1 MWLLVMLEGGDSC
14 KCTLLGHT
22 FARLK
27 PIHGWI
33 CRDLRLRKLD
43 AANSIWQADGS
54 ENSAIQLHTLQS
66 CSRPMAES
74 GTSLQRLAHWVLNN
88 QAAVQFM
95 RSQVQKL
102 MQT

>member
-1 MWLLVMLEGGDSC
+1 MLEGGDSRR
-14 KCTLLGHT
+14 CTLLCHT
-22 FARLK
+22 LARLM

-43 AANSIWQADGS
+43 AANSVWQADGS

-74 GTSLQRLAHWVLNN
+74 TSLQRLAHWVLNN

-95 RSQVQKL
+95 QSQVQKL